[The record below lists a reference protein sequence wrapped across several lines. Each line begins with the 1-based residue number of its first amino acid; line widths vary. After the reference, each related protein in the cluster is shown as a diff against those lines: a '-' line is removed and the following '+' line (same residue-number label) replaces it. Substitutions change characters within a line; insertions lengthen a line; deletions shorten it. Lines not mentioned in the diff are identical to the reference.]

1 MTESPVKIVIP
12 HTPLKASEFIHNVAS
27 VSLASTIL
35 TRIGFLKIKVLFYK
49 GMDAGLKP
57 GFW

>member
-12 HTPLKASEFIHNVAS
+12 HTPLIAFEFIHNVAS

-35 TRIGFLKIKVLFYK
+35 TRIGFQKIKVLFYK

>member
-35 TRIGFLKIKVLFYK
+35 TRIGFQKIKVLFYK
-49 GMDAGLKP
+49 GMDSGLKP
-57 GFW
+57 